1 MQPPA
6 RRTGDREG
14 WGLWQTENK
23 AALKG
28 CGRCCGSSMYGDC
41 PCDLL
46 PRSFSWADHG
56 GS

>member
-6 RRTGDREG
+6 RRTGDKEG